1 MRILTN
7 ISYLN
12 EAIDYY
18 EKIEKYS
25 PYLFMSKETI
35 ERCPCYMDVGMFNS
49 FLKYDDCKV
58 FENNALNFFEV
69 ELR

>member
-7 ISYLN
+7 ISHLSD
-12 EAIDYY
+12 AINYY
-18 EKIEKYS
+18 EKIEKHS

-35 ERCPCYMDVGMFNS
+35 ERCPCYMNIGMFNS
-49 FLKYDDCKV
+49 FLECDGCRV
-58 FENNALNFFEV
+58 FENNTLDFFEI